1 MLRVPD
7 RAAVSRRRSDP
18 VVAIAVILF
27 GLSVI
32 GLVLGGILAV
42 YDWTTPGA
50 ERPLLWGVLASF
62 FGAIATLLL
71 GATARWVRNGDPE

>member
-1 MLRVPD
+1 MLRIPERV
-7 RAAVSRRRSDP
+7 AARRRRADP

-32 GLVLGGILAV
+32 GLVLGAILAV

-50 ERPLLWGVLASF
+50 ERPLLWGVLGSF
-62 FGAIATLLL
+62 FGAIAVLLL
-71 GATARWVRNGDPE
+71 GATARWVRTGHPE